1 MASKPPCRSWCC
13 GKFTCVWNCSTAGA
27 PSASASA
34 TSEATAPGS
43 RPAALAMISGRR
55 AAASSFAASAIASG
69 PATVAVGFGAREV
82 GEYSNDSCASDSTSR
97 GSVRYTGPW
106 GSALVMARA
115 RSTTVSSWRKLRS
128 S

>member
-1 MASKPPCRSWCC
+1 MW
-13 GKFTCVWNCSTAGA
+13 VWNWSTTGA

-43 RPAALAMISGRR
+43 RPAALTMMSGRR
-55 AAASSFAASAIASG
+55 AAASTFAASAIPSG

-82 GEYSNDSCASDSTSR
+82 AEYSNDSCASDSTSR
-97 GSVRYTGPW
+97 GSVRYTGPC
-106 GSALVMARA
+106 GSAVVMASA
-115 RSTTVSSWRKLRS
+115 RSTTVSSWTKLRS

>member
-1 MASKPPCRSWCC
+1 M
-13 GKFTCVWNCSTAGA
+13 CVWNWSTTGA

-43 RPAALAMISGRR
+43 RPAALARISGRR
-55 AAASSFAASAIASG
+55 AAARMLAAAAIASG
-69 PATVAVGFGAREV
+69 PATVAVGFGARDV

-97 GSVRYTGPW
+97 GSVRYTGPC
-106 GSALVMARA
+106 GSALAMASA
-115 RSTTVSSWRKLRS
+115 RSTTVSSCRKLRS